1 MKANQNHRDQH
12 KFWQGQPCSSDAC
25 RAQGA
30 QHSFREGKGSR
41 LDTSTATKKDCI
53 VLQDPPELNINCC
66 SAVSGDLHQCKTGP
80 ELMVTAVGI
89 TIKNNNNKKKGSG
102 ELNRSFMN

>member
-1 MKANQNHRDQH
+1 ML
-12 KFWQGQPCSSDAC
+12 AC
-25 RAQGA
+25 CNVGRRAQGA

-53 VLQDPPELNINCC
+53 VLQDPPVFNINSY
-66 SAVSGDLHQCKTGP
+66 SAVSGDLHHCKTGP

-89 TIKNNNNKKKGSG
+89 TIKK
-102 ELNRSFMN
+102 